1 MKLDELKNYLN
12 RQLEEQSPLQS
23 SEEISAI
30 LRNKSIG
37 IVDRIRRSLWIEIVI
52 GMLAIIVFL
61 YAKHFVDNYVMDV
74 YFYIFLAIGLL
85 FFLIFGWLI
94 RSTYQLSPE
103 LSSVKTN
110 LTRLHLLI
118 SRFTRFYFI
127 FSMAIFLPVIFY
139 SLIAAVYERSNQSL
153 MESLQFYMQL
163 PAVPLLLIGLY
174 ILGFGIFLYFFAR
187 WYIRLLY
194 GKYLDKLKDLLTE
207 LDTLE

>member
-1 MKLDELKNYLN
+1 MELDELKNYLN

-23 SEEISAI
+23 SGEISAI

-37 IVDRIRRSLWIEIVI
+37 IVDRIRRSLWIELVI
-52 GMLAIIVFL
+52 SLLAVMAVL
-61 YAKHFVDNYVMDV
+61 YAKNLGGSYVMQI
-74 YFYIFLAIGLL
+74 YFNIFLGITLM
-85 FFLIFGWLI
+85 FLPIFIWLI

-139 SLIAAVYERSNQSL
+139 SLIAAVYERTNQSL
-153 MESLQFYMQL
+153 MESLQFYRQL

-194 GKYLDKLKDLLTE
+194 GKYLDKLKDLLTD

>member
-1 MKLDELKNYLN
+1 MELDELKNYLN

-23 SEEISAI
+23 SGEISAI

-37 IVDRIRRSLWIEIVI
+37 IVDRIRKNLWIEFVI
-52 GMLAIIVFL
+52 SLLGVVVIL
-61 YAKHFVDNYVMDV
+61 YAKYLAANYVMQI
-74 YFYIFLAIGLL
+74 YCNIFLAITLL
-85 FFLIFGWLI
+85 FLPIFIWLI

-118 SRFTRFYFI
+118 DRFTRFYFI
-127 FSMAIFLPVIFY
+127 FTMAIFLPVVFY
-139 SLIAAVYERSNQSL
+139 SLIAAGFDRNNHSL

-163 PAVPLLLIGLY
+163 PAIPLLLIGAY
-174 ILGFGIFLYFFAR
+174 ILIFGVGLYFFTR
-187 WYIRLLY
+187 WYLRTLY
-194 GKYLDKLKDLLTE
+194 GKYLDKLKVLLAE

>member
-1 MKLDELKNYLN
+1 MELDELKNYLN

-23 SEEISAI
+23 SKEISAI

-37 IVDRIRRSLWIEIVI
+37 IVDRIRRSLWIEFVI
-52 GMLAIIVFL
+52 SLLAVVAVL
-61 YAKHFVDNYVMDV
+61 YAKYLGGNYVIQI
-74 YFYIFLAIGLL
+74 YFNIFLGITLL
-85 FFLIFGWLI
+85 FLPIFIWLI

-127 FSMAIFLPVIFY
+127 FSMAFFLPVIFY

-174 ILGFGIFLYFFAR
+174 IVGFGIFLYFFAR

>member
-1 MKLDELKNYLN
+1 MELDELKNYLN

-37 IVDRIRRSLWIEIVI
+37 IVDRIRRSLWIEFVI
-52 GMLAIIVFL
+52 SLLAVMAVL
-61 YAKHFVDNYVMDV
+61 YAKYLGGNYVMQI
-74 YFYIFLAIGLL
+74 YFNIFLGITLL
-85 FFLIFGWLI
+85 FFPIFIWLI

>member
-1 MKLDELKNYLN
+1 M
-12 RQLEEQSPLQS
+12 
-23 SEEISAI
+23 A
-30 LRNKSIG
+30 
-37 IVDRIRRSLWIEIVI
+37 V
-52 GMLAIIVFL
+52 L
-61 YAKHFVDNYVMDV
+61 YAKYLGGNYVMQI
-74 YFYIFLAIGLL
+74 YFNIFLGITLL
-85 FFLIFGWLI
+85 FLPIFIWLI

>member
-1 MKLDELKNYLN
+1 MELDELKNYLN

-23 SEEISAI
+23 SGEISAI

-37 IVDRIRRSLWIEIVI
+37 IVDRIRRSLWIEFVI
-52 GMLAIIVFL
+52 SLLAVMAVL
-61 YAKHFVDNYVMDV
+61 YAKILGGNYVMQI
-74 YFYIFLAIGLL
+74 YFNIFLGITLM
-85 FFLIFGWLI
+85 FLPIFIWLI

-127 FSMAIFLPVIFY
+127 FSMAIFLPVVFY

>member
-1 MKLDELKNYLN
+1 MELDELKNYLN

-23 SEEISAI
+23 SGEISAI

-37 IVDRIRRSLWIEIVI
+37 IVDRIRRSLWIELVI
-52 GMLAIIVFL
+52 SLLAVVAVL
-61 YAKHFVDNYVMDV
+61 YAKNLGGSYVMQI
-74 YFYIFLAIGLL
+74 YFNIFLGITLM
-85 FFLIFGWLI
+85 FLPIFISLI

-110 LTRLHLLI
+110 LTLLHLLI

-139 SLIAAVYERSNQSL
+139 SLIAAVYERSNHSL
-153 MESLQFYMQL
+153 IESLQFYMQL

-174 ILGFGIFLYFFAR
+174 IVGFGIFLYFFAR

>member
-1 MKLDELKNYLN
+1 MELDELKNYLN

-23 SEEISAI
+23 SGEISAI

-37 IVDRIRRSLWIEIVI
+37 IVDRIRRSLWIEFVI
-52 GMLAIIVFL
+52 SLLAVMAVL
-61 YAKHFVDNYVMDV
+61 YAKYLGGNYVMQI
-74 YFYIFLAIGLL
+74 YFNIFLGITLL
-85 FFLIFGWLI
+85 FLPIFIWLI

-139 SLIAAVYERSNQSL
+139 SLIAAVYERSNESL

-174 ILGFGIFLYFFAR
+174 IVGFGIFLYFFAR

>member
-1 MKLDELKNYLN
+1 MELDELKNYLN

-23 SEEISAI
+23 SGEISAI

-37 IVDRIRRSLWIEIVI
+37 IVDRIRRSLWIELVI
-52 GMLAIIVFL
+52 SLLAVMAVL
-61 YAKHFVDNYVMDV
+61 YAKNLGGSYVMQI
-74 YFYIFLAIGLL
+74 YFNIFLGITLM
-85 FFLIFGWLI
+85 FLPIFIWLI

-139 SLIAAVYERSNQSL
+139 SLIAAVYERSNESL

>member
-1 MKLDELKNYLN
+1 MELDELKNYLN

-23 SEEISAI
+23 SGEISAI

-37 IVDRIRRSLWIEIVI
+37 IVDRIRRSLWIELVI
-52 GMLAIIVFL
+52 SLLAVMAVL
-61 YAKHFVDNYVMDV
+61 YAKNLGGSYVMQI
-74 YFYIFLAIGLL
+74 YFNIFLGITLM
-85 FFLIFGWLI
+85 FLPIFIWLI

-139 SLIAAVYERSNQSL
+139 SLIAAVYERTNQSL

-163 PAVPLLLIGLY
+163 PAVPLLLIGVY
-174 ILGFGIFLYFFAR
+174 ILVSGLFLYFFTR
-187 WYIRLLY
+187 WYIRTLY

>member
-1 MKLDELKNYLN
+1 MELEELKNYLN
-12 RQLEEQSPLQS
+12 RQLEEQSTLQS

-37 IVDRIRRSLWIEIVI
+37 IVDRIRRSLWIEFVI
-52 GMLAIIVFL
+52 SLLAVMAVL
-61 YAKHFVDNYVMDV
+61 YAKYLGGNYVMQI
-74 YFYIFLAIGLL
+74 YFNIFLGITLL
-85 FFLIFGWLI
+85 FLPIFIWLI

-163 PAVPLLLIGLY
+163 PAVPLLLIG
-174 ILGFGIFLYFFAR
+174 
-187 WYIRLLY
+187 
-194 GKYLDKLKDLLTE
+194 
-207 LDTLE
+207 

>member
-1 MKLDELKNYLN
+1 MELEELKNYLN

-23 SEEISAI
+23 SGEISAI

-37 IVDRIRRSLWIEIVI
+37 IVDRIRRSLWIEFVI
-52 GMLAIIVFL
+52 SLLAVMAVL
-61 YAKHFVDNYVMDV
+61 YAKNLGGSYVMQI
-74 YFYIFLAIGLL
+74 YFNIFLGITLM
-85 FFLIFGWLI
+85 FLPIFIWLI

-153 MESLQFYMQL
+153 MESLQFYRQL

>member
-1 MKLDELKNYLN
+1 MELDELKNYLN

-23 SEEISAI
+23 SGEISAI

-37 IVDRIRRSLWIEIVI
+37 IVDRIRRSLWIELVI
-52 GMLAIIVFL
+52 SLLAVMAVL
-61 YAKHFVDNYVMDV
+61 YAKNLGGSYVMQI
-74 YFYIFLAIGLL
+74 YFNIFLGITLM
-85 FFLIFGWLI
+85 FLPIFIWLI

-118 SRFTRFYFI
+118 YRFTRFYFI

>member
-1 MKLDELKNYLN
+1 MELDELKNYLN

-23 SEEISAI
+23 SGEISAI

-37 IVDRIRRSLWIEIVI
+37 IVDRIRRSLWIELVI
-52 GMLAIIVFL
+52 SLLAVMAVL
-61 YAKHFVDNYVMDV
+61 YAKNLGGSYVMQI
-74 YFYIFLAIGLL
+74 YFNIFLGITLMFLPIFIG
-85 FFLIFGWLI
+85 LI

-139 SLIAAVYERSNQSL
+139 SLIAAVYERTNQSL

>member
-1 MKLDELKNYLN
+1 MELDELKNYLN

-23 SEEISAI
+23 SGEISAI

-37 IVDRIRRSLWIEIVI
+37 IVDRIRRSLWIELVI
-52 GMLAIIVFL
+52 SLLAVMAVL
-61 YAKHFVDNYVMDV
+61 YAKNLGGSYVMQI
-74 YFYIFLAIGLL
+74 YFNIFLGITLM
-85 FFLIFGWLI
+85 FLPIFIWLI

-174 ILGFGIFLYFFAR
+174 IVGFGIFLYFFAR

>member
-1 MKLDELKNYLN
+1 MELDELKNYLN
-12 RQLEEQSPLQS
+12 RQLEEQSTLQS

-37 IVDRIRRSLWIEIVI
+37 IVDRIRRSLWIEFVI
-52 GMLAIIVFL
+52 SLLAVMAVL
-61 YAKHFVDNYVMDV
+61 YAKYLGGNYVMQI
-74 YFYIFLAIGLL
+74 YFNIFLGITLL
-85 FFLIFGWLI
+85 FLPIFIWLI

>member
-1 MKLDELKNYLN
+1 MELDELKNYLN

-23 SEEISAI
+23 SGEISAI

-37 IVDRIRRSLWIEIVI
+37 IVHRIRKNLWIEFIISLLAVVVI
-52 GMLAIIVFL
+52 L
-61 YAKHFVDNYVMDV
+61 YAKYLAGNYVMQI
-74 YFYIFLAIGLL
+74 YFNIFLAITLL
-85 FFLIFGWLI
+85 FLPIFGWLI

-118 SRFTRFYFI
+118 ARFTRFYFI
-127 FSMAIFLPVIFY
+127 FSMAIFLPVVFY
-139 SLIAAVYERSNQSL
+139 SLIAAVYERNNQSL
-153 MESLQFYMQL
+153 MESLQFYMHL

-174 ILGFGIFLYFFAR
+174 ILVFGIFLFFFAR

-194 GKYLDKLKDLLTE
+194 GKYLDKLKDLLME
-207 LDTLE
+207 LNTPE

>member
-1 MKLDELKNYLN
+1 MELEELKNYLN

-37 IVDRIRRSLWIEIVI
+37 IVERIRRSLWIEFVI
-52 GMLAIIVFL
+52 SLLAVMAVL
-61 YAKHFVDNYVMDV
+61 YAKNLGGSYVMQI
-74 YFYIFLAIGLL
+74 YFNIFLGITLL
-85 FFLIFGWLI
+85 FLPIFIWLI

>member
-1 MKLDELKNYLN
+1 MELDELKNYLN

-23 SEEISAI
+23 SGEISAI

-37 IVDRIRRSLWIEIVI
+37 IVDRIRRSLWIELVI
-52 GMLAIIVFL
+52 SLLAVMAVL
-61 YAKHFVDNYVMDV
+61 YAKNLGGSYVMQI
-74 YFYIFLAIGLL
+74 YFNIFLGITLM
-85 FFLIFGWLI
+85 FLPIFISLI

-139 SLIAAVYERSNQSL
+139 SLIAAVYERTNQSL
-153 MESLQFYMQL
+153 MESLQFYRQL

-207 LDTLE
+207 LDTL

>member
-1 MKLDELKNYLN
+1 MELDELKNYLN

-23 SEEISAI
+23 SGEISAI

-37 IVDRIRRSLWIEIVI
+37 IVDRIRRSLWIELVI
-52 GMLAIIVFL
+52 SLLAVMAVL
-61 YAKHFVDNYVMDV
+61 YAKNLGGSYVMQI
-74 YFYIFLAIGLL
+74 YFNIFLGITLM
-85 FFLIFGWLI
+85 FLPIFIWLI

-139 SLIAAVYERSNQSL
+139 SLIAAVYERTNQSL

-207 LDTLE
+207 LDTL

>member
-1 MKLDELKNYLN
+1 MELDELKNYLN
-12 RQLEEQSPLQS
+12 RQLEEQTPLQS

-37 IVDRIRRSLWIEIVI
+37 IVDRIRRSLWIELVI
-52 GMLAIIVFL
+52 SLLAVMAVL
-61 YAKHFVDNYVMDV
+61 YAKNLGGSYVMQI
-74 YFYIFLAIGLL
+74 YFNIFLGITLM
-85 FFLIFGWLI
+85 FLPIFISLI

>member
-1 MKLDELKNYLN
+1 MELDELKNYLN

-23 SEEISAI
+23 SGEISAI

-37 IVDRIRRSLWIEIVI
+37 IVDRIRRSLWIELVI
-52 GMLAIIVFL
+52 SLLAVMAVL
-61 YAKHFVDNYVMDV
+61 YAKNLGGSYVMQI
-74 YFYIFLAIGLL
+74 YFNIFLGITLM
-85 FFLIFGWLI
+85 FLPIFIWLI

-139 SLIAAVYERSNQSL
+139 SLIAAVYERSNESL

-174 ILGFGIFLYFFAR
+174 IVGFGIFLYFFAR

>member
-1 MKLDELKNYLN
+1 MELDELKNYLN

-23 SEEISAI
+23 SGEISAI

-37 IVDRIRRSLWIEIVI
+37 IVDRIRRSLWIEFVI
-52 GMLAIIVFL
+52 SLLAVVAVL
-61 YAKHFVDNYVMDV
+61 YAKYLGGNYVMQI
-74 YFYIFLAIGLL
+74 YFNIFLGITLL
-85 FFLIFGWLI
+85 FLPIFIWLI

-139 SLIAAVYERSNQSL
+139 SLIAAVYERSNESL

-174 ILGFGIFLYFFAR
+174 IVGFGIFLYFFAR

>member
-1 MKLDELKNYLN
+1 MELDELKNYLN

-23 SEEISAI
+23 SGEISAI

-37 IVDRIRRSLWIEIVI
+37 IVDRIRRSLWIELVI
-52 GMLAIIVFL
+52 SLLAVMAVL
-61 YAKHFVDNYVMDV
+61 YAKNLGGSYVMQI
-74 YFYIFLAIGLL
+74 YFNIFLGITLM
-85 FFLIFGWLI
+85 FLPIFISLI

>member
-1 MKLDELKNYLN
+1 MELDELKNYLN

-37 IVDRIRRSLWIEIVI
+37 IVDRIRKNLWIELVI
-52 GMLAIIVFL
+52 SLLAVMAFL
-61 YAKHFVDNYVMDV
+61 YAKYLGGNYVMQI
-74 YFYIFLAIGLL
+74 YFNIFLSITLL
-85 FFLIFGWLI
+85 FLPIFIWLI

-118 SRFTRFYFI
+118 SRFARFYFI
-127 FSMAIFLPVIFY
+127 FTMAIFLPVVFY
-139 SLIAAVYERSNQSL
+139 SLIAAGFERNNHSL
-153 MESLQFYMQL
+153 MESLQFYRQL
-163 PAVPLLLIGLY
+163 PALPLLLIGVY
-174 ILGFGIFLYFFAR
+174 ILVSGFFLYFFTR
-187 WYIRLLY
+187 WYIRTLY

>member
-1 MKLDELKNYLN
+1 MELDELKNYLN

-23 SEEISAI
+23 SGEISAI

-37 IVDRIRRSLWIEIVI
+37 IVDRIRRSLWIELVI
-52 GMLAIIVFL
+52 SLLAVMAVL
-61 YAKHFVDNYVMDV
+61 YAKNLGGSYVMQI
-74 YFYIFLAIGLL
+74 YFNIFLGITLM
-85 FFLIFGWLI
+85 FLPIFISLI

-139 SLIAAVYERSNQSL
+139 SLIAAVYERTNQSL
-153 MESLQFYMQL
+153 MESLQFYRQL

>member
-1 MKLDELKNYLN
+1 MELDELKNYLN

-23 SEEISAI
+23 SGEISAI

-37 IVDRIRRSLWIEIVI
+37 IVDRIRRSLWIELVI
-52 GMLAIIVFL
+52 SLLAVMAVL
-61 YAKHFVDNYVMDV
+61 YAKNLGGSYVMQI
-74 YFYIFLAIGLL
+74 YFNIFLGITLM
-85 FFLIFGWLI
+85 FLPIFIWLI

-139 SLIAAVYERSNQSL
+139 SLIAAVYERTNQSL
-153 MESLQFYMQL
+153 MESLQFYRQL

-207 LDTLE
+207 LDTL

>member
-1 MKLDELKNYLN
+1 MELDELKNYLN

-23 SEEISAI
+23 SGEISAI

-37 IVDRIRRSLWIEIVI
+37 IVDRIRRSLWIELVI
-52 GMLAIIVFL
+52 SLLAVMAVL
-61 YAKHFVDNYVMDV
+61 YAKNLGGSYVMQI
-74 YFYIFLAIGLL
+74 YFNIFLGITLM
-85 FFLIFGWLI
+85 FLPIFIWLI

-118 SRFTRFYFI
+118 YRFTRFYFI

-139 SLIAAVYERSNQSL
+139 SLIAAVYERTNQSL

>member
-1 MKLDELKNYLN
+1 MELEELKNYLN

-37 IVDRIRRSLWIEIVI
+37 IVDRIRRSLWIEFVI
-52 GMLAIIVFL
+52 SLLAVVAVL
-61 YAKHFVDNYVMDV
+61 YAKNLGGSYVMQI
-74 YFYIFLAIGLL
+74 YFNIFLGITLM
-85 FFLIFGWLI
+85 FLPIFIWLI

>member
-1 MKLDELKNYLN
+1 MELDELKNYLN

-37 IVDRIRRSLWIEIVI
+37 IVDRIRKNLWIEFVI
-52 GMLAIIVFL
+52 SLLAVMAVL
-61 YAKHFVDNYVMDV
+61 YAKYLGGNYVMQI
-74 YFYIFLAIGLL
+74 YFNIFLGITLL
-85 FFLIFGWLI
+85 FLPIFIWLI

-127 FSMAIFLPVIFY
+127 FSMAIFLPVVFY
-139 SLIAAVYERSNQSL
+139 SLIAAGYERSNHSL

-174 ILGFGIFLYFFAR
+174 ILVSGVCLYFFTR
-187 WYIRLLY
+187 WYIRTLY

>member
-1 MKLDELKNYLN
+1 MELDELKNYLN
-12 RQLEEQSPLQS
+12 RQLEEQSTLQS

-37 IVDRIRRSLWIEIVI
+37 IVDRIRRSLWIELVI
-52 GMLAIIVFL
+52 SLLAVVAVL
-61 YAKHFVDNYVMDV
+61 YAKNLGGSYVMQI
-74 YFYIFLAIGLL
+74 YFNIFLGITLM
-85 FFLIFGWLI
+85 FLPIFIWLI